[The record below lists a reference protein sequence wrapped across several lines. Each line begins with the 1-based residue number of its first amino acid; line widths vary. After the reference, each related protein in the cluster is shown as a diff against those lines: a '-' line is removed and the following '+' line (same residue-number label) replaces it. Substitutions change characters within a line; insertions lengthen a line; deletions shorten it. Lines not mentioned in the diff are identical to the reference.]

1 MIYFVRLFNNG
12 RLIGDDMHLDVTY
25 PEMVQRCH
33 EAIRRVSLERYG
45 PDMPFRPR
53 IQILKEID
61 WE

>member
-1 MIYFVRLFNNG
+1 MIYFVRLYIGVHF
-12 RLIGDDMHLDVTY
+12 IGDDMHLDVTY

-53 IQILKEID
+53 IQILKELD
-61 WE
+61 W